1 MSMKWDLINKQQMY
15 SGFFKIDKYQIK
27 HELFEGGETEIT
39 RELFFRGDAVAV
51 LLYDPANDKVVMIEQ
66 FRVGAIG
73 DEQGPWLLEI
83 VAGIVEEDESIKEV
97 ARRECLEEAGVNVHS
112 FESIHTFYASPGG
125 CSEKIFLMCG
135 LIDSEN
141 VGGVHGL
148 DEEGEDI
155 KVTVYDYEEI
165 ENLLGT
171 DRICSAIPII
181 ALQWLQINRERLR
194 IESFV
199 L

>member
-1 MSMKWDLINKQQMY
+1 MKWDLVKKEQMY
-15 SGFFKIDKYQIK
+15 SGFFTVDKCQLK
-27 HELFEGGETEIT
+27 HDLYRGGETEIT
-39 RELFFRGDAVAV
+39 RELLHRGDAVAV
-51 LLYDPANDKVVMIEQ
+51 LLYDPAHDKVVVIEQ
-66 FRVGAIG
+66 FRVGAVG

-83 VAGIVEEDESIKEV
+83 VAGVVEEDESVKDV
-97 ARRECLEEAGVNVHS
+97 ARRECMEEAGVEVHAFDVIHS
-112 FESIHTFYASPGG
+112 FYSSPGG
-125 CSEKIFLMCG
+125 CSEKIYLMCG
-135 LIDSEN
+135 LVDSTG

-155 KVTVYDYEEI
+155 KVSVYGYEEI
-165 ENLLGT
+165 VSLLAT
-171 DRICSAIPII
+171 DRISSAIPII